1 MVPHVE
7 KEVDAE
13 DALVA
18 ALEEEAAEHQK
29 RGENLVGEV
38 WR

>member
-1 MVPHVE
+1 MVAHVE
-7 KEVDAE
+7 KEVNAE

-18 ALEEEAAEHQK
+18 ALEEESAEHQK

>member
-13 DALVA
+13 DALVTT
-18 ALEEEAAEHQK
+18 LEEEAAEYQK
-29 RGENLVGEV
+29 RGENLVGQV

>member
-7 KEVDAE
+7 KEVNAE
-13 DALVA
+13 DALVTT
-18 ALEEEAAEHQK
+18 LEEEATEHQK
-29 RGENLVGEV
+29 GGENLVGQV